1 MSTRISRQIYV
12 QQILDLYRRAPGTTG
27 HVRKSDRRLAG
38 ELHYSGITLDVIRS
52 AIFLAVARRS
62 FRPASAPPLA
72 PIASLHYFRP
82 VIDELIADPP
92 DPGYLSYV
100 QHMLATVAPNFV
112 ATGEHRL
119 P

>member
-1 MSTRISRQIYV
+1 MSPRLAHRIYV
-12 QQILDLYRRAPGTTG
+12 QQIIDLYRRAPGTTG

-38 ELHYSGITLDVIRS
+38 ELHDRGIPIDLVRS
-52 AIFLAVARRS
+52 AIFLAVARRT
-62 FRPASAPPLA
+62 FRPADAPSLA

-82 VIDELIADPP
+82 VIDELITNPL

-100 QHMLATVAPNFV
+100 RHMLATVAPHFV
-112 ATGEHRL
+112 AAGEHRL